1 MDFEAFDKILLVGL
15 SNRLRLIES
24 KLNWLIGWKEAKV
37 AECFSDW
44 MSVICEVSEG
54 LVLIP
59 LLLFVMHSDNFCVN
73 VGG

>member
-44 MSVICEVSEG
+44 MSVSEG